1 MIREDLEKITGKG
14 SYIDDI
20 NMKDMLY
27 LYVVRSPIAR
37 GIIKRIS
44 RPEHAILSL
53 TWEDVRAYLLVRG
66 DPYTL
71 RSSKIV
77 RMPVLAD
84 GRVNFIG
91 QPILAFVTEDRYETE
106 DIAEEV
112 SIDYE
117 ELKPIVNLEEAMN
130 SKEEIH
136 PGVKNNI
143 SVDQLIEGGDLSLR
157 SRAEVVVE
165 RKLFQNRIVSNPLE
179 PKGLIAFWDGS
190 FLNLFGSFQSA
201 FRVRDD
207 ISEVL
212 GILPDKIKVSGAKNV
227 GGGFGNKVPV
237 HAEYIIASIASIKL
251 GKPVKWVELR
261 SEHLKNPTMGRG
273 VLSDVRL
280 YATREGDILGIDG
293 TVIVDLGAY
302 NYTINPTTP
311 SFIARLLTGPYRMK
325 FASIKSLGVFT
336 NLPPTGPYRGAG
348 RPEAALI
355 HETLIEDL
363 AEELG
368 LDPVEVRK
376 KNLIDDKGYI
386 SPLGIKYD
394 PAGYSETLEKAFKY
408 YRSAK
413 DKFSGKGISI
423 VMFTENIRL
432 SPGEGVRVKVEKGKV
447 KIFVGTGPHGQAH
460 ETTFR
465 KIASEILKVSED
477 KIDVITNTT
486 EGVKE
491 GIGSFGSRS
500 ATVAGSAVIEACKQ
514 LLSKLDGKSIEE
526 SDGIEVE
533 VFYRADDIYAPGAH
547 VAVIDVDK
555 ETGFVK
561 ILAYYAVDDVG
572 KVLIKEE
579 VEGQII
585 GGVLQGASQVL
596 WEYAPYDQYGN
607 PIFGSIAEAGVPTA
621 KEASY
626 NVIVN
631 EVEYPS
637 SLPTGSR
644 GVGESGTAGALPAV
658 FIAVE
663 KAVGKK
669 FSKTPILPWDIISL

>member
-53 TWEDVRAYLLVRG
+53 TWEDVRAYLPVRG

-117 ELKPIVNLEEAMN
+117 ELKPIVNLEDAMN
-130 SKEEIH
+130 SEEEIH

-157 SRAEVVVE
+157 SKAEVVVE

-237 HAEYIIASIASIKL
+237 HAEYILASIASIKL

-325 FASIKSLGVFT
+325 FAS
-336 NLPPTGPYRGAG
+336 
-348 RPEAALI
+348 
-355 HETLIEDL
+355 
-363 AEELG
+363 
-368 LDPVEVRK
+368 
-376 KNLIDDKGYI
+376 
-386 SPLGIKYD
+386 
-394 PAGYSETLEKAFKY
+394 
-408 YRSAK
+408 
-413 DKFSGKGISI
+413 
-423 VMFTENIRL
+423 
-432 SPGEGVRVKVEKGKV
+432 
-447 KIFVGTGPHGQAH
+447 
-460 ETTFR
+460 
-465 KIASEILKVSED
+465 
-477 KIDVITNTT
+477 
-486 EGVKE
+486 
-491 GIGSFGSRS
+491 
-500 ATVAGSAVIEACKQ
+500 
-514 LLSKLDGKSIEE
+514 
-526 SDGIEVE
+526 
-533 VFYRADDIYAPGAH
+533 
-547 VAVIDVDK
+547 
-555 ETGFVK
+555 
-561 ILAYYAVDDVG
+561 
-572 KVLIKEE
+572 
-579 VEGQII
+579 
-585 GGVLQGASQVL
+585 
-596 WEYAPYDQYGN
+596 
-607 PIFGSIAEAGVPTA
+607 
-621 KEASY
+621 
-626 NVIVN
+626 
-631 EVEYPS
+631 
-637 SLPTGSR
+637 
-644 GVGESGTAGALPAV
+644 
-658 FIAVE
+658 
-663 KAVGKK
+663 
-669 FSKTPILPWDIISL
+669 